1 MPITQGI
8 AGHVASTGKAYNKY
22 HTYQAKSRLLF
33 IKNLSLCMAE
43 LNLHQFIICLYL
55 FAVGHP
61 IIKRERIGIS

>member
-33 IKNLSLCMAE
+33 IKCNLFLMRLSE
-43 LNLHQFIICLYL
+43 YL
-55 FAVGHP
+55 MSPF
-61 IIKRERIGIS
+61 E